1 MIDKKTSSVVNF
13 HGMLSS
19 SPQMHQFFR
28 MLDRAAQSDVP
39 VLMRGESGTGKE
51 LAARALHALS
61 WRAQGPFH
69 ALNCA
74 TLTRELAVS
83 ELFGHI
89 KGAFTGAVSHRK
101 GLFEV
106 SDRGSLFLDEI
117 VETPLEV
124 QARLL
129 RVLQDQSFTPLGST
143 QTKRVNVRLISAT
156 HESLRQAVEEK
167 RFRPDLMYRVRVI
180 PLFLPAL
187 RERRGDI
194 LMLARRFLD
203 ELNQR
208 GARTL
213 QGWDSKVEEA
223 LLSYSW
229 PGNIRELRN
238 MIEYVHAMA
247 EGPIVCLQ
255 DLTPELRGE
264 LPPQTET
271 LESLERKRILAAL
284 EASGGSRYEAA
295 KILNLSRST
304 LWRKL
309 REYHLT

>member
-61 WRAQGPFH
+61 RRAQGPFH

>member
-61 WRAQGPFH
+61 RRAQGPFH

-194 LMLARRFLD
+194 LMLARSFLD

-284 EASGGSRYEAA
+284 EASGGFRYEAA

>member
-61 WRAQGPFH
+61 RRAQGPFH

-194 LMLARRFLD
+194 LMLARSFLD